1 MKYTF
6 IITDESIN
14 SYGFRVLTDGIDFSD
29 FQKNPVALFMHDR
42 ADWTLPIGRW
52 DNLRKEGDKLLADLT
67 FDTKD
72 EFALKIQSK
81 VDQKI
86 LSACSM
92 GIEAI
97 ETSEENVIAGQK
109 RATVT
114 KCLLKEI
121 SVVDIPSNK
130 SALRVYLSND
140 NKSYDSIPTI
150 NSSKNKDMKK
160 IALKFG
166 LPEDATED
174 QIVAKVDA
182 LLSENESIK
191 TEKLNAEKESLIT
204 LHASKVT
211 EAQKP
216 FLLKME
222 VLDLKSFLENAP
234 VASTKNTTITEQLGD
249 GVDTN
254 NPRKNWTFSDYTKK
268 DPEALLKLK
277 KENNAEYQ
285 RLFKAEYE
293 K

>member
-14 SYGFRVLTDGIDFSD
+14 SYGFRVLTDGIDFSN
-29 FQKNPVALFMHDR
+29 FVKNPVALFMHER

-52 DNLRKEGDKLLADLT
+52 ENIRRDGDKLLADLV

-86 LSACSM
+86 LSACSI
-92 GIEAI
+92 GIEAL
-97 ETSEENVIAGQK
+97 EFSEENVIAGQK

-114 KCLLKEI
+114 KSILKEV

-140 NKSYDSIPTI
+140 NDSYESIPII

-160 IALKFG
+160 IALKLG
-166 LPEDATED
+166 LAENATED
-174 QIVAKVDA
+174 EISTKVDA
-182 LLSENESIK
+182 LLAENESIK

-222 VLDLKSFLENAP
+222 VSDLKSFLENAP

-249 GVDTN
+249 DVDN
-254 NPRKNWTFSDYTKK
+254 NPRKNWTFSEYTKK

-277 KENNAEYQ
+277 NENNPEYQ
-285 RLFKAEYE
+285 RLFKAEYG

>member
-14 SYGFRVLTDGIDFSD
+14 SYGFRVLTDGIDFSN
-29 FQKNPVALFMHDR
+29 FVKNPVALFMHER

-52 DNLRKEGDKLLADLT
+52 ENIRRDGDKLLADLV

-86 LSACSM
+86 LSACSI
-92 GIEAI
+92 GIEAL
-97 ETSEENVIAGQK
+97 EFSEENVIAGQK

-114 KCLLKEI
+114 KSILKEV

-140 NKSYDSIPTI
+140 NDSYESIPII

-160 IALKFG
+160 IALKLG
-166 LPEDATED
+166 LAENATED
-174 QIVAKVDA
+174 EISTKVDA
-182 LLSENESIK
+182 LLAENESIK

-222 VLDLKSFLENAP
+222 VSDLKSFLENAP

-249 GVDTN
+249 DVDN

-277 KENNAEYQ
+277 NENNPEYQ
-285 RLFKAEYE
+285 RLFKAEYG

>member
-14 SYGFRVLTDGIDFSD
+14 SYGFRVLTDGIDFSN
-29 FQKNPVALFMHDR
+29 FVKNPVALFMHER

-52 DNLRKEGDKLLADLT
+52 ENIRRDGDKLLADLV

-86 LSACSM
+86 LSACSI
-92 GIEAI
+92 GIEAL
-97 ETSEENVIAGQK
+97 EFSEENVIAGQK

-114 KCLLKEI
+114 KSILKEVSI
-121 SVVDIPSNK
+121 VDIPSNK

-140 NKSYDSIPTI
+140 NDSYESIPII

-160 IALKFG
+160 IALKLG
-166 LPEDATED
+166 LAENATED
-174 QIVAKVDA
+174 EISAKVDA
-182 LLSENESIK
+182 LLAENESIK

-216 FLLKME
+216 FLFKME
-222 VLDLKSFLENAP
+222 VSDLKSFLENAP

-249 GVDTN
+249 GVDN

-277 KENNAEYQ
+277 NENNAEYQ
-285 RLFKAEYE
+285 RLFKAEYG

>member
-14 SYGFRVLTDGIDFSD
+14 SYGFRVLTEGIDFSN
-29 FQKNPVALFMHDR
+29 FVKNPVALFMHER

-52 DNLRKEGDKLLADLT
+52 ENIRRDGDKLLADLV

-86 LSACSM
+86 LSACSI
-92 GIEAI
+92 GIEAL
-97 ETSEENVIAGQK
+97 EFSEENVIAGQK

-114 KCLLKEI
+114 KSILKEVSI
-121 SVVDIPSNK
+121 VDIPSNK

-140 NKSYDSIPTI
+140 NDSYESIPII
-150 NSSKNKDMKK
+150 NSSKNNDMKK
-160 IALKFG
+160 IALKLG
-166 LPEDATED
+166 LTENATED
-174 QIVAKVDA
+174 EISAKVDA
-182 LLSENESIK
+182 LLAENESIK

-216 FLLKME
+216 FLLKMD
-222 VLDLKSFLENAP
+222 VSDLKSFLENAP
-234 VASTKNTTITEQLGD
+234 VASTKNPTITEQLGD

-254 NPRKNWTFSDYTKK
+254 NPRKNWTFADYTKK

-277 KENNAEYQ
+277 NENNAEYQ
-285 RLFKAEYE
+285 KLFKAEYG

>member
-14 SYGFRVLTDGIDFSD
+14 SYGFRVLTEGIDFSN
-29 FQKNPVALFMHDR
+29 FVKNPVALFMHER

-52 DNLRKEGDKLLADLT
+52 ENIRRDGDKLLADLV

-86 LSACSM
+86 LSACSI
-92 GIEAI
+92 GIEAL
-97 ETSEENVIAGQK
+97 EFSEENVIAGQK

-114 KCLLKEI
+114 KSILKEVSI
-121 SVVDIPSNK
+121 VDIPSNK

-140 NKSYDSIPTI
+140 NDSYESIPII
-150 NSSKNKDMKK
+150 NSSKNNEMKK
-160 IALKFG
+160 IALKLG
-166 LPEDATED
+166 LTENATED
-174 QIVAKVDA
+174 EISAKVDA
-182 LLSENESIK
+182 LLAENESIK

-216 FLLKME
+216 FLLKMD
-222 VLDLKSFLENAP
+222 VSDLKSFLENAP
-234 VASTKNTTITEQLGD
+234 VASTKNPTITEQLGD

-254 NPRKNWTFSDYTKK
+254 NPRKNWTFADYTKK

-277 KENNAEYQ
+277 NENNAEYQ
-285 RLFKAEYE
+285 KLFKAEYG